1 MCDRSRLK
9 QILAEVIE
17 ETLASLSSDDP
28 DEVQC
33 GNAWYVLNDKVG
45 VSDDQVRKI
54 RTDPKLGPI
63 QAFLEYFAD
72 AVGHGFPDVIGKI
85 TLEEGWRI
93 TTSFLNDLKEGR
105 EPELPPDVQKHCSYD
120 VR

>member
-1 MCDRSRLK
+1 MCDRSFLK
-9 QILAEVIE
+9 QVLAEVIE

-28 DEVQC
+28 EAQWI
-33 GNAWYVLNDKVG
+33 NPWYVLNEKVG
-45 VSDDQVRKI
+45 VSDAQVRKI
-54 RTDPKLGPI
+54 RSDPTLGPI

-72 AVGHGFPDVIGKI
+72 AVGHGFPDVVGKI

-93 TTSFLNDLKEGR
+93 TTCFLNGLKEGR
-105 EPELPPDVQKHCSYD
+105 EPELPPDVQKQCSYD